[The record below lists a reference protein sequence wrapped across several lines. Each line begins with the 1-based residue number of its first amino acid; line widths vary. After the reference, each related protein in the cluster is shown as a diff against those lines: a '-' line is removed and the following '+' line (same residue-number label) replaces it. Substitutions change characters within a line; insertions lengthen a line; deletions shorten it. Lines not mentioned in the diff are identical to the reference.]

1 MAGKGGA
8 GTVKHNYT
16 RTFHRLVATVQN
28 SVADCG
34 QVEVEE
40 WQELVGDIWDK
51 RLPHFRDFSGN
62 GGTYLFKPRK
72 GTYGCGDGQ
81 EGEDERSQF
90 DVLDDDSA
98 AQDPP
103 MRGNEESPVHDIP
116 MRGNEK
122 SAINDRPMRGNKESA
137 VNDRPM
143 KGNKE
148 SPVHDRPMRGNA
160 DTAVAASDERESVH
174 KGMYLY
180 IIFTFIIK
188 VCMICYQ
195 QKSVPLKNWLIVTL
209 WTM

>member
-1 MAGKGGA
+1 MQGRKGGA

-40 WQELVGDIWDK
+40 WQEFIGDIWDK

-81 EGEDERSQF
+81 EGDDERSQF
-90 DVLDDDSA
+90 DVLNDDCA

-103 MRGNEESPVHDIP
+103 RRGNEKSAINDRGNKESAVHDRP

-137 VNDRPM
+137 INDRPM
-143 KGNKE
+143 RGNKE
-148 SPVHDRPMRGNA
+148 SPVHDQPMRGNA
-160 DTAVAASDERESVH
+160 DSAVAASDERESVH

-180 IIFTFIIK
+180 IIFTFII
-188 VCMICYQ
+188 
-195 QKSVPLKNWLIVTL
+195 
-209 WTM
+209 